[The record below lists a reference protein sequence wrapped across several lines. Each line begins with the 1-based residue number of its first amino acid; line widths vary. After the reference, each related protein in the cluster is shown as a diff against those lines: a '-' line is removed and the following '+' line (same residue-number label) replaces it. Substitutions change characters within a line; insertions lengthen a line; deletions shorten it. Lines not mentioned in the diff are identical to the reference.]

1 MISLVLA
8 AVAAAAAPT
17 ITAHQATTHP
27 MRYFVALPDGWT
39 AGRTWPVVVVIADA
53 HRDFA
58 DNLKRFVDARG
69 ARPFLLV
76 APEVV
81 TCGGTSGQT
90 SPPHS
95 YTEAEW
101 AQARAPKDHDFD
113 DAGLVAV
120 LADVHAKWGGETR
133 AYLTGWEAGGHT
145 VWAQALR
152 RPERWLA
159 VAPVT
164 PNYQGRGLTP
174 DTFSRAP
181 ERATLPIQT
190 FMCGAPRGE
199 IAGFMPQLRQQVDRA
214 LADARAHGFAPEPP
228 RDVPDADHGP
238 LPGAVLAWFES
249 LESARKAAAARK

>member
-1 MISLVLA
+1 MLSVALA
-8 AVAAAAAPT
+8 FAIAVAPA
-17 ITAHQATTHP
+17 ITSHQATTHP
-27 MRYFVALPDGWT
+27 MRYFIALPEGWT
-39 AGRTWPVVVVIADA
+39 AARTWPVVVVIPDA

-69 ARPFLLV
+69 KRPYLLV

-81 TCGGTSGQT
+81 TCGGTSGQV

-113 DAGLVAV
+113 DAGLAAV
-120 LADVHAKWGGETR
+120 LKDVRDKWRGETR

-174 DTFSRAP
+174 ETFSRSP
-181 ERATLPIQT
+181 EGASLAIQT
-190 FMCGAPRGE
+190 FFCGAPQGE
-199 IAGFMPQLRQQVDRA
+199 IAAFVPKLRDQVERA
-214 LADARAHGFAPEPP
+214 FKDARDHGFAPAAVHTVEG
-228 RDVPDADHGP
+228 ADHGP
-238 LPGAVLAWFES
+238 LPDAVLAWVDS
-249 LESARKAAAARK
+249 LERARNGNLAK

>member
-8 AVAAAAAPT
+8 GAAAAASPV

-27 MRYFVALPDGWT
+27 MRYFVALPEGWT
-39 AGRTWPVVVVIADA
+39 AGRTWPVVVVIPDA

-101 AQARAPKDHDFD
+101 AQARAPKDYDFD
-113 DAGLVAV
+113 DAGLAAV
-120 LADVHAKWGGETR
+120 LAEVHAKWGGETR

-159 VAPVT
+159 VVPVT

-174 DTFSRAP
+174 ETFSRAP
-181 ERATLPIQT
+181 ERATLPIQI

-214 LADARAHGFAPEPP
+214 LADARAHGFAPEPV
-228 RDVPDADHGP
+228 RVVEGADHGP
-238 LPGAVLAWFES
+238 LPDAVLAWFES
-249 LESARKAAAARK
+249 LERARKAPAAKK